1 MAGRKLKLVSNMT
14 GKPGKDKLDERRKS
28 EEQLK
33 QFEAIT
39 VTPPKWLDDFGKKEY
54 RRVIKLLKQLPVA
67 KLDQTLI
74 ALYCASLSRYIQA
87 VEDVNENGLVLIED
101 GKSKKNPAMMLQIE
115 LGREIRSICGQL
127 GMTIDSRMRIVAPKP
142 KEKQADPFAR
152 FGGESNG

>member
-14 GKPGKDKLDERRKS
+14 GKPGKEKLNERRNQ

-54 RRVIKLLKQLPVA
+54 RRIVKQLKELPVA

-74 ALYCASLSRYIQA
+74 ALYCENLSKYIKA
-87 VEDVNENGLVLIED
+87 TEDVNEYGLVLVED

-115 LGREIRSICGQL
+115 IGREIRSICSQL
-127 GMTIDSRMRIVAPKP
+127 GMTIDSRMRLVAPKQNKKP
-142 KEKQADPFAR
+142 DDPFAQ
-152 FGGESNG
+152 FGDGSNG